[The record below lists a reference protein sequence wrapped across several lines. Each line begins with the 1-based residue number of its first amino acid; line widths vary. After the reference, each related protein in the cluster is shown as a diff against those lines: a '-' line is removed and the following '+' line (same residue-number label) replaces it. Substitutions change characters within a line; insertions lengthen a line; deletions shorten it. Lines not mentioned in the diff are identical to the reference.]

1 MKTDKSRRSFFAT
14 LALGVSASA
23 FPMMVKE
30 FENMETLP
38 ELKHLETKDADE
50 WFKKIKGSHRI
61 AYDGSTPHAGLPIIW
76 NWAFYK
82 SNNETGSPD
91 SDITAMSVLRH
102 NAIPYALKSEI
113 WNKYKLGEIF
123 EINDNSTGKPSLR
136 NTVYEPQDGDFP
148 PLGIDGIKRM
158 QERGA
163 LFCVCNL
170 AIGVYSGVV
179 ANKMSLYPKDVY
191 EDMIEGILP
200 EIQLVPSGVWA
211 LGRAQENG
219 CGYIFAGN

>member
-1 MKTDKSRRSFFAT
+1 
-14 LALGVSASA
+14 
-23 FPMMVKE
+23 MVKE

-179 ANKMSLYPKDVY
+179 ANKMSLDPKDVY

>member
-30 FENMETLP
+30 FENMEELP
-38 ELKHLETKDADE
+38 KLDNLDPKDAEE
-50 WFKKIKGSHRI
+50 WFKNIKGTHRI
-61 AYDGSTPHAGLPIIW
+61 AYDGSTPHGGLPIIW

-82 SNNETGSPD
+82 SNNETGSLD
-91 SDITAMSVLRH
+91 SDITAMTVLRH
-102 NAIPYALKSEI
+102 NAIPYALSSNI
-113 WNKYKLGEIF
+113 WSKYQLGEVF
-123 EINDNSTGKPSLR
+123 GINDNSTQKPSLR
-136 NTVYEPQDGDFP
+136 NTVFEPQDGDFP

-170 AIGVYSGVV
+170 AIGVYSGVI
-179 ANKMSLYPKDVY
+179 ANKMNLDSKDVY
-191 EDMIEGILP
+191 DDMIEGILP
-200 EIQLVPSGVWA
+200 GVQLVPSGVWA

>member
-38 ELKHLETKDADE
+38 EFNHLDSKDSDE

-61 AYDGSTPHAGLPIIW
+61 AYDGSTPHGTLPIVW
-76 NWAFYK
+76 NWAFYQ

-91 SDITAMSVLRH
+91 SDITAMTVLRH
-102 NAIPYALKSEI
+102 TAIAYAFNSEM
-113 WNKYKLGEIF
+113 WQKYPLGQIF
-123 EINDNSTGKPSLR
+123 NINDNSTGEPSKR
-136 NTVYEPQDGDFP
+136 NTVYEPIEGDL
-148 PLGIDGIKRM
+148 PLPQIQGIKDL
-158 QERGA
+158 QKRGA

-170 AIGVYSGVV
+170 ATQVYSGAI
-179 ANKMSLYPKDVY
+179 ANQMNLDSNQVYKDL
-191 EDMIEGILP
+191 INGLLP

>member
-179 ANKMSLYPKDVY
+179 ANKMSLDPKDVY

>member
-1 MKTDKSRRSFFAT
+1 MNKQNSRRSFFAT

-30 FENMETLP
+30 FEKMESIP
-38 ELKHLETKDADE
+38 EINHIDRKDSDD

-61 AYDGSTPHAGLPIIW
+61 AYDGSTPHQTLPIVW
-76 NWAFYK
+76 NWAFYQ
-82 SNNETGSPD
+82 SNNQTGSPD
-91 SDITAMSVLRH
+91 SDITAMTVLRH
-102 NAIPYALKSEI
+102 TAIPYAFNSDI
-113 WNKYKLGEIF
+113 WKKYPIGKIF
-123 EINDNSTGKPSLR
+123 GINDNSTGEPSLR
-136 NTVYEPQDGDFP
+136 NTVYEPQPGDL
-148 PLGIDGIKRM
+148 PLPQVEGIKRL
-158 QERGA
+158 QQRGA

-170 AIGVYSGVV
+170 AINVYSGVI
-179 ANKMSLYPKDVY
+179 ANQMQIEPKEVY
-191 EDMIEGILP
+191 NDIIAGILP